1 MGVILF
7 LIAILLSA
15 ISLPIGFAY
24 FILKCV
30 FTFRFKK
37 FAIRFNRYFLKL
49 AISIDQM
56 GNVAMQEIFNDTL
69 IKNRDY
75 PFGDEDETISSVIG
89 KNFKAGNLT
98 GFGKALNAILDF
110 LDPNHSLN
118 SIEYLID
125 LKKTEQSQA
134 VNGKTQKPE

>member
-1 MGVILF
+1 MGIILF
-7 LIAILLSA
+7 LVAVLLSA

-30 FTFRFKK
+30 FTFQFKK
-37 FAIRFNRYFLKL
+37 FGIRFNQYFLKMAL
-49 AISIDQM
+49 SIDQM
-56 GNVAMQEIFNDTL
+56 GNVAMQELFNDIL

-89 KNFKAGNLT
+89 KNLKHKNLT
-98 GFGKALNAILDF
+98 SLGKALNAILDF

-118 SIEYLID
+118 SIEYLVD
-125 LKKTEQSQA
+125 SKKAEQGEAINS
-134 VNGKTQKPE
+134 KP

>member
-1 MGVILF
+1 MGIILF

-15 ISLPIGFAY
+15 VSLPIGFAY
-24 FILKCV
+24 FILKCL
-30 FTFRFKK
+30 FTFQFKK
-37 FAIRFNRYFLKL
+37 FGARFNQYFLKV

-56 GNVAMQEIFNDTL
+56 GNVAMQELFNDML

-89 KNFKAGNLT
+89 KNLKYGNLT
-98 GFGKALNAILDF
+98 TLGKALNAVLDF

-118 SIEYLID
+118 SIEYLED
-125 LKKTEQSQA
+125 LKKAEQSEA
-134 VNGKTQKPE
+134 VNSKP